1 MDNAKPTNGASIDIQ
16 NLSFSI
22 ADGAVLVKPTSL
34 SVNAGQFIAIVGP
47 NGAGKSTLM
56 RLLAGV
62 LKPSTGS
69 IKINSESLHDMPP
82 TARAKQIALL
92 SQTDHAD
99 PHLRVIDYV
108 ELGCLP
114 HRNSA
119 TAKQLKDYVAQA
131 MQRCN
136 LHSLADRHLGNLSGG
151 ERQRAHLAR
160 ALAQQPQLLLLDEPT
175 NHLDPRATLDLMH
188 GVTQLGITV
197 IAVLHDIASVP
208 RWADKV
214 IVMHGGALVAF
225 NTPEKA
231 LSSLVMHEVFGV
243 QALYLTHPTTFR
255 PILVMERAQDEQYP
269 PASTNAKQGFFTSQ
283 EGQLI

>member
-1 MDNAKPTNGASIDIQ
+1 MPITKPPNGAAIDIE
-16 NLSFSI
+16 NLSFATPS
-22 ADGAVLVKPTSL
+22 GKLLVQPVSL
-34 SVNAGQFIAIVGP
+34 SVRPGQFVAIVGP

-56 RLLAGV
+56 RLLSGG

-69 IKINSESLHDMPP
+69 VKLNGASLQDMPP
-82 TARAKQIALL
+82 TIRAQQIALL

-99 PHLRVIDYV
+99 PSLRVVDYV
-108 ELGCLP
+108 GLGCLP
-114 HRNSA
+114 HRKTA
-119 TAKQLKDYVAQA
+119 TAKQLQDYVAQA
-131 MQRCN
+131 IERCD
-136 LHSLADRHLGNLSGG
+136 LHSLAERNLGNLSGG

-175 NHLDPRATLDLMH
+175 NHLDPRTTLDLMH
-188 GVTQLGITV
+188 GVVQLGITV

-243 QALYLTHPTTFR
+243 QALYLTHPTTSR
-255 PILVMERAQDEQYP
+255 PILVMDRAQDEQHP
-269 PASTNAKQGFFTSQ
+269 SSNAHAKQNFFTNQ
-283 EGQLI
+283 EEQLI